1 MQVGII
7 YCIEENQ
14 QDITRKNHHQLI
26 PSTYC
31 DLNT

>member
-14 QDITRKNHHQLI
+14 QDNTWNNHHQLM